1 MIQKRFHNMKYRKNK
16 SHTVIQYLITTVF
29 FAKQAKKCLHFPG
42 NLIESMLNCFCVA
55 DKYLRKRDVFL
66 SERTWYR
73 YMISA
78 KVKHAEAKKGS
89 C

>member
-1 MIQKRFHNMKYRKNK
+1 MIH
-16 SHTVIQYLITTVF
+16 YLTTTVF
-29 FAKQAKKCLHFPG
+29 LAKHPKKSLLFPE
-42 NLIESMLNCFCVA
+42 NLIESMLKCFCLA
-55 DKYLRKRDVFL
+55 YKCLRKIDVFL